1 MKYYTVHIVNETK
14 DYFIPVSFD
23 DDVMVTRNDII
34 NATLKN
40 KKELDYVTDVEI
52 ITEEEYL
59 DLSQNLNLTKGNK
72 IINWNDVEESV
83 PTQEK
88 YYLVK
93 LVNNQVYK
101 ALYKKNKWRKDYA
114 AKLVDKVLYWADIDV
129 DIEFK
134 SPECDII
141 ENGKYYVVSL
151 KKYDWD
157 IAQYN
162 ENNYSWYVN
171 NPRAKLTDKV
181 LNFVELD

>member
-1 MKYYTVHIVNETK
+1 MKYYVVRVVNKTK

-23 DDVMVTRNDII
+23 ENIMITRDKII
-34 NATLKN
+34 NAVLKN
-40 KKELDYVTDVEI
+40 KKDLEYVTDVEI

-59 DLSQNLNLTKGNK
+59 DLSQNLNLTKENK
-72 IINWNDVEESV
+72 MINWNDAEESL
-83 PTQEK
+83 PIEEK

-101 ALYKKNKWRKDYA
+101 ALYKKNKWRKDHS
-114 AKLVDKVLYWADIDV
+114 AKLVDKVLYWANVDL

-134 SPECDII
+134 SFRDYRP
-141 ENGKYYVVSL
+141 NGGEYCVVNL

-162 ENNYSWYVN
+162 QNSNSWYVN

-181 LNFVELD
+181 LSFAELD